1 MITLR
6 APFTAIVRRALVAAA
21 CVAACVAACAAPAM
35 AQVIE
40 GAGATAVPADSN
52 ELRVITDSMAGRSG
66 KLRMRL
72 FSSSRSMTI
81 GILSKLFGERAV
93 STPGIHVMQDSSI
106 RQPVKLITV
115 LPFSEKTGGKVG
127 TYRMGFWPAEKK
139 RARGPAY
146 VNPEGFIEVTPENVD
161 QPISEHFRLGDFVTH
176 NQSDV
181 WPKYIVL
188 REELVDKLE
197 LVLADLRAHGVS
209 TNGVRVMSG
218 FRTPEYNAEGVGP
231 RRGGRARDSRHQF
244 GDAADMIIDND
255 HDGRMDDLNHD
266 RKINTKDNQ
275 VLLAAVNRVEQA
287 HPDLVGGFG
296 VYRGTRQHGPFVHI
310 DVRGDKA
317 RWTGAIP
324 RLAKHARK
332 KSSSK
337 PGVKS
342 ASRAGS
348 SSTPRAGAAS
358 RPKPAPQALTK

>member
-1 MITLR
+1 M
-6 APFTAIVRRALVAAA
+6 PMPVRSLLQPLMRSALVAAA
-21 CVAACVAACAAPAM
+21 AALACGTPAVVR

-40 GAGATAVPADSN
+40 GTGPTAVPADSS
-52 ELRVITDSMAGRSG
+52 ELRAVTDSLAGKSG

-72 FSSSRSMTI
+72 FSSSRSLTI
-81 GILSKLFGERAV
+81 PILSRLFGERAV
-93 STPGIHVMQDSSI
+93 STPGIHPMQDSSI
-106 RQPVKLITV
+106 RQSVKLITV
-115 LPFSEKTGGKVG
+115 LPFSEKTGAKIGD
-127 TYRMGFWPAEKK
+127 YRMGFWPAEKK

-176 NQSDV
+176 NQADV

-197 LVLADLRAHGVS
+197 LVLAELRARGIN
-209 TNGVRVMSG
+209 TAGVRVMSG
-218 FRTPEYNAEGVGP
+218 FRTPEYNSQGVGP

-244 GDAADMIIDND
+244 GDAADVLIDSD
-255 HDGRMDDLNHD
+255 GDGRMDDLNHD
-266 RKINTKDNQ
+266 GRINSKDNQ
-275 VLLAAVNRVEQA
+275 VLLDAVNRVEQT

-324 RLAKHARK
+324 RLTKARGK
-332 KSSSK
+332 KSAAK
-337 PGVKS
+337 P
-342 ASRAGS
+342 
-348 SSTPRAGAAS
+348 STSGKRSTRSGAAS
-358 RPKPAPQALTK
+358 TPKPAPGKSAK